1 MTARIAAAAAWA
13 LLLATALP
21 ACSGGAPAASSAPAP
36 EAASSSAEGQEEAP
50 ANGAETETPD
60 AEATP
65 ADGAAQS
72 DGETKMVCT
81 DATYA
86 PFEWEE
92 DDGSI
97 VGFDVDLMNAI
108 AANQGMKIQYKNVP
122 WDGIYLRVQNGECD
136 YLISASTIT
145 DERKQVVSFSEPY
158 YQVTQ
163 VALVPKGKSLKT
175 ADDLKS
181 FGRIGVVNSQTS
193 DLELQKVFG
202 PTSDKIARYDSLPLV
217 FKELIAGGV
226 EALVADSAAVAYYAK
241 ENKDEKL
248 NRFEIVNLEGFPK
261 EDYGIAARIGDDA
274 ALAKINAGLK
284 ALRENGERD
293 KIDQRYFPKRPQ

>member
-1 MTARIAAAAAWA
+1 MTTRIAAAAAWA
-13 LLLATALP
+13 MLLATALP

-36 EAASSSAEGQEEAP
+36 EAAASSAESQGAAQ
-50 ANGAETETPD
+50 ANGAAAETPD

-274 ALAKINAGLK
+274 ALAKVNAGLK